1 MMDEGRGSDGSA
13 IVYVG
18 HNLPDSITKDHVLQ
32 HFKEFVPNID
42 ILRSTVITN
51 KAGKRHV
58 KLFFTSSVAA
68 DKAISQMNG
77 TQIRGFNL
85 HVNRWGP
92 RRKESESDPLSQ
104 FLQQRAETTPHHAVL
119 EYDSS
124 DDSQS
129 DISSISIG
137 SSNMSESDGSFKAY
151 MGANLPDRIQE
162 SSIKTHL
169 QSSGYTVKSVRVV
182 TSRKKE
188 TRFAIVAFSSQE
200 ALDQAVRQFNGTKV
214 LGYKLTVSCWVD
226 KKGHNDS
233 RRKQGQGHAP
243 RNQEKM
249 LSTPGSHPSDLSAVV
264 LQQRAEAT
272 PHHSVLEY
280 DSSDDSQSD
289 ISSISFGSSSMS
301 ESDGSFK
308 AYMGTNLPSNI
319 QESTL
324 KTHLQSS
331 GYTVKFVRI
340 VTVRKNETRFAIVG
354 FSSQEALEQAVK
366 QLNGSKLSGYK
377 LTVSSWVDKKVSR
390 KGCKDSPHKQG
401 QGQTPKTKEKKLSTS
416 TPGSC
421 TSDLC
426 TVILKGVP
434 TSVDNSLLRT
444 ICEAHGKVTSL
455 HMNMGEGTAFVTYP
469 SPDIASA
476 AGIKLNGLT
485 LGGGLLTVVPSVNKE
500 PPHSGYRAPDQSV
513 ESGYG
518 TPHQPPYQS
527 ALQGPVPPLQGQH
540 HLSVGYGVTPQ
551 GHGPPPQGHGL
562 PPQGHGPPPQGH
574 GCPPQGYGP
583 PPQGHGPPPQGHG
596 PPPQGYGPPPQ
607 GHRPPPQ
614 GHGPSPQGYGPPP
627 QGYGPLPQGHGPPP
641 QGHGPP
647 PQGRGPPPQGH
658 GPPPQGYGPP
668 PLSHGPPPQG
678 HGPSPQGYGTPPTG
692 HGPPPQGYGPQPQ
705 AHGPPPQG
713 YGPPTQGYQSP
724 PQGYTDSAQSY
735 SQGPMQPGLGQFPQ
749 PSQPR
754 GAYPPTVQYN
764 MQSPMHESQGLP
776 QHARQ
781 QVPPASPLLGHST
794 PARTH
799 SGAVSVKV
807 SNLHPT
813 VSEEDLKYTIHS
825 VDPSAQL
832 AFHETPGST
841 PNYAHI
847 NCADEAD
854 AIRVVERLDGR
865 KFHGKPVSAKIQ
877 KRKEASVESVLPP
890 ATGTAPLEGMEM
902 PVSVKLSRLSNSVT
916 DKQIWKYV
924 SNIQGIPSVVL
935 KPVLD
940 QEHNY
945 AYVNCE
951 NRMVAQQVV
960 QKLNGMKLFGSVI
973 KATVQQPKRAKE
985 KVEGTTSEVDTA
997 EESQEMS
1004 QDLYNFFQQRFSKD
1018 IADIEARGCTL
1029 VYSEECLT
1037 VRGPEMVVNEFY
1049 RSTMEPVKDGS
1060 QSLTADQWGQLM
1072 AAKKGGTTLFQELTS
1087 PFLHNPNVKIDRRE
1101 NPFMLVMV
1109 GFQEAVDAARTHFLS
1124 KMDTKLAADK

>member
-32 HFKEFVPNID
+32 HFKAFVPNID

-58 KLFFTSSVAA
+58 KLFFTSSLAA

-92 RRKESESDPLSQ
+92 KRKESEPDPLSQ

-151 MGANLPDRIQE
+151 MGTNLPGRIQE

-182 TSRKKE
+182 TSKKKE

-200 ALDQAVRQFNGTKV
+200 ALDQAVRQFNGTKL

-226 KKGHNDS
+226 KKVSKKGHIDS
-233 RRKQGQGHAP
+233 RRKQGQGQASMK
-243 RNQEKM
+243 QEKK
-249 LSTPGSHPSDLSAVV
+249 LSTPVSHPSDLSAVV

-289 ISSISFGSSSMS
+289 ISSISFGSSNRS

-308 AYMGTNLPSNI
+308 AHIGANLPGKI

-331 GYTVKFVRI
+331 GYSVKFVRI
-340 VTVRKNETRFAIVG
+340 VTVKKNETRFAIVG
-354 FSSQEALEQAVK
+354 FSSQEALEHAVK

-390 KGCKDSPHKQG
+390 KGRKDSPHKQG
-401 QGQTPKTKEKKLSTS
+401 QGQTPKKKEKKLSAS

-485 LGGGLLTVVPSVNKE
+485 LGGGMLTVVPSVNKE

-527 ALQGPVPPLQGQH
+527 ALQGPAPPLQGQH
-540 HLSVGYGVTPQ
+540 HLSVGYGVPHQ
-551 GHGPPPQGHGL
+551 GHGP

-574 GCPPQGYGP
+574 GPPPQGYGP

-596 PPPQGYGPPPQ
+596 PPPQGYGPPL
-607 GHRPPPQ
+607 Q
-614 GHGPSPQGYGPPP
+614 GHGPPPQSYGPPP
-627 QGYGPLPQGHGPPP
+627 PGHRPPP

-647 PQGRGPPPQGH
+647 PQGYGPPPPGHGPPPQGH

-668 PLSHGPPPQG
+668 PPGHGPPPQG
-678 HGPSPQGYGTPPTG
+678 HGT
-692 HGPPPQGYGPQPQ
+692 PPQGY
-705 AHGPPPQG
+705 GPPPQG
-713 YGPPTQGYQSP
+713 YGPP
-724 PQGYTDSAQSY
+724 PQGYTTSAQSY
-735 SQGPMQPGLGQFPQ
+735 GQGPMQPGLGQFPQ
-749 PSQPR
+749 PSPPS
-754 GAYPPTVQYN
+754 GAYPPTVQYT
-764 MQSPMHESQGLP
+764 MQSPMHGSQELP
-776 QHARQ
+776 QHVRQ
-781 QVPPASPLLGHST
+781 QAPPAGPLLGHSK
-794 PARTH
+794 PARSH
-799 SGAVSVKV
+799 SGVVTVRV
-807 SNLHPT
+807 SNLHVGVT
-813 VSEEDLKYTIHS
+813 EEELRGILS
-825 VDPSAQL
+825 FVPSAVVVL
-832 AFHETPGST
+832 HHTPGYK

-847 NCADEAD
+847 NCADQAD
-854 AIRVVERLDGR
+854 AGRVMESFKGR
-865 KFHGKPVSAKIQ
+865 KFHG
-877 KRKEASVESVLPP
+877 
-890 ATGTAPLEGMEM
+890 M
-902 PVSVKLSRLSNSVT
+902 PVSVKIQREEASELSPAVGATLPVDTETPVSVKVINLPSSMT
-916 DKQIWKYV
+916 EKQIRKHI
-924 SNIQGIPSVVL
+924 SNINGISSVVL
-935 KPVLD
+935 KSVLK

-945 AYVNCE
+945 AYVNCD
-951 NRMVAQQVV
+951 NGIAAQQVV

-973 KATVQQPKRAKE
+973 KATVQQPKKAKE
-985 KVEGTTSEVDTA
+985 KAEATTSEVDTA
-997 EESQEMS
+997 EEGQEMS
-1004 QDLYNFFQQRFSKD
+1004 QDLYDFFQQRFSKD
-1018 IADIEARGCTL
+1018 IADLEAGGGTL
-1029 VYSEECLT
+1029 QYSEGFLT
-1037 VRGPEMVVNEFY
+1037 VRGPEMVVNMFY
-1049 RSTMEPVKDGS
+1049 RNTMEPVKDGS

-1072 AAKKGGTTLFQELTS
+1072 AAKKGGTTLFQELAS

-1109 GFQEAVDAARTHFLS
+1109 GFQEAVDAARSHFLS
-1124 KMDTKLAADK
+1124 KMDTKLAVDR